1 MPGNKDYRTD
11 WDVGAS
17 TRRWVDTNI
26 LGRNRTPPSTAASD
40 AYAALTREQWLNY
53 VSTFVP
59 IENQLIDYATD
70 PNRPLE
76 AMKEASADV
85 NAAYTAQ
92 QGALQRRLGGLGVS
106 LTPDEQAAQERSYGL
121 SKSLADV
128 GSQNMAG
135 ALTRQRQQAI
145 LGNPAPTPVP
155 GSGG

>member
-1 MPGNKDYRTD
+1 
-11 WDVGAS
+11 
-17 TRRWVDTNI
+17 
-26 LGRNRTPPSTAASD
+26 
-40 AYAALTREQWLNY
+40 
-53 VSTFVP
+53 
-59 IENQLIDYATD
+59 
-70 PNRPLE
+70 
-76 AMKEASADV
+76 MKEASADV

-92 QGALQRRLGGLGVS
+92 QGALQRRLSGLGVS

-128 GSQNMAG
+128 GAQNMAG